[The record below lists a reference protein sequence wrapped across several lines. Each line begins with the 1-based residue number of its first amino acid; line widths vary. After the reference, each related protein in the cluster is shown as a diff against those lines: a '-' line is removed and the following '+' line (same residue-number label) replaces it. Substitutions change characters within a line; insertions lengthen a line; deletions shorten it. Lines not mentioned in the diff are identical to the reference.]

1 MAKKFGLELNT
12 LVEVLGIMGEG
23 NNLLSKWSG
32 FIRDKL
38 GDNITKDKLFP
49 VKIDI
54 PLNYSLYFNIEFQNY
69 ILLPR

>member
-1 MAKKFGLELNT
+1 
-12 LVEVLGIMGEG
+12 MGEG

-38 GDNITKDKLFP
+38 GDSIIKDKLFP

-69 ILLPR
+69 TLLPRW